1 VSLLSKPPIMRVA
14 IVRDLDSTANFCF
27 EGAPEPRYFAP
38 CLEPYPALCRSVCY
52 WSDAFPLQL
61 NFPPTIAPQAGILK
75 AGAAGIEFPLKA
87 KHVLVPVIVGDAAAQ
102 RFTFSTSTLSGRS
115 FDQLGS
121 DDAWSEIFGQHVL
134 GLACDCECRTAQ
146 RL

>member
-1 VSLLSKPPIMRVA
+1 LHKLILIASVSTQVSLLSKPPIMRVA

-102 RFTFSTSTLSGRS
+102 RFTFLDSLRNERS
-115 FDQLGS
+115 
-121 DDAWSEIFGQHVL
+121 
-134 GLACDCECRTAQ
+134 
-146 RL
+146 

>member
-1 VSLLSKPPIMRVA
+1 MRVA

-102 RFTFSTSTLSGRS
+102 RFTFSTSTFSGRS

-121 DDAWSEIFGQHVL
+121 DDARSGIFGL
-134 GLACDCECRTAQ
+134 LINGCACNCECRTAQ

>member
-1 VSLLSKPPIMRVA
+1 MRVA

-102 RFTFSTSTLSGRS
+102 RFTFSTSTFSGRS